1 MTQRQLLFKSWVPEW
16 LIKVAILMVLL
27 PSFGLFGLSIINVGA
42 AAGYY
47 GIEPADVQ
55 YSMVI
60 LYAAV
65 ASFFALEKRFSNFI
79 ASRHYLL
86 WGTILQI
93 ATSYLCYFIHN
104 LPLLFICRFLQG
116 LALSASVSICM
127 TLIFN
132 RLDSERSREIGYSV
146 FYGVLLCATPFTSLV
161 TAPITDAFDYN
172 ALYKWLIFMF
182 PPGTLLLFT
191 MMRNIR
197 LNRKIP
203 LYQVDWPSFVIYG
216 LLLCILGY
224 VLVYGQSRYWL
235 QDKRILLSCLA
246 ALALFTLHVLRQI
259 NLRRPYLS
267 LRVFKYRNFRLGTF
281 YLFILYLCRGAL
293 NITTTYFAIVLKL
306 DPIHIAYLL
315 LANILG
321 IIGGAVV
328 SSRLILVKGPTRLV
342 WMAGLTILLIFHIW
356 MRLLFTSQANV
367 SVYIL
372 PLIAQGLGIGLL
384 MAPIVVFMVSSVP
397 ASLGGT
403 ASATGIFFR
412 FLGFCTSFAL
422 INYFSLFRLSQ
433 HYDRFLQSLTA
444 LDPGMLQRTLAY
456 RQALIVKGM
465 VTDQAAI
472 VATSL
477 LKSSVNVQVQLR
489 YMIDYY
495 EMMSW
500 LILGVILFIAPYPYF
515 KRTVMH
521 LQNPPS

>member
-1 MTQRQLLFKSWVPEW
+1 
-16 LIKVAILMVLL
+16 
-27 PSFGLFGLSIINVGA
+27 
-42 AAGYY
+42 
-47 GIEPADVQ
+47 
-55 YSMVI
+55 
-60 LYAAV
+60 
-65 ASFFALEKRFSNFI
+65 
-79 ASRHYLL
+79 
-86 WGTILQI
+86 
-93 ATSYLCYFIHN
+93 
-104 LPLLFICRFLQG
+104 
-116 LALSASVSICM
+116 
-127 TLIFN
+127 
-132 RLDSERSREIGYSV
+132 
-146 FYGVLLCATPFTSLV
+146 
-161 TAPITDAFDYN
+161 
-172 ALYKWLIFMF
+172 
-182 PPGTLLLFT
+182 
-191 MMRNIR
+191 
-197 LNRKIP
+197 
-203 LYQVDWPSFVIYG
+203 
-216 LLLCILGY
+216 
-224 VLVYGQSRYWL
+224 
-235 QDKRILLSCLA
+235 
-246 ALALFTLHVLRQI
+246 
-259 NLRRPYLS
+259 
-267 LRVFKYRNFRLGTF
+267 
-281 YLFILYLCRGAL
+281 
-293 NITTTYFAIVLKL
+293 
-306 DPIHIAYLL
+306 
-315 LANILG
+315 
-321 IIGGAVV
+321 
-328 SSRLILVKGPTRLV
+328 
-342 WMAGLTILLIFHIW
+342 MAGITILLIFHIW

-384 MAPIVVFMVSSVP
+384 MAPMCVFMVSSVP
-397 ASLGGT
+397 ASLVGT

>member
-27 PSFGLFGLSIINVGA
+27 RSFGLFGLSIINVGA
-42 AAGYY
+42 GAGYY

-182 PPGTLLLFT
+182 PPATLFLFT
-191 MMRNIR
+191 MIRIIR
-197 LNRKIP
+197 LTRKIP
-203 LYQVDWPSFVIYG
+203 LHHFTCPPFLTHG

-235 QDKRILLSCLA
+235 QDKRILLSCLPP
-246 ALALFTLHVLRQI
+246 LALFTLH
-259 NLRRPYLS
+259 
-267 LRVFKYRNFRLGTF
+267 
-281 YLFILYLCRGAL
+281 
-293 NITTTYFAIVLKL
+293 
-306 DPIHIAYLL
+306 
-315 LANILG
+315 
-321 IIGGAVV
+321 
-328 SSRLILVKGPTRLV
+328 
-342 WMAGLTILLIFHIW
+342 
-356 MRLLFTSQANV
+356 
-367 SVYIL
+367 
-372 PLIAQGLGIGLL
+372 
-384 MAPIVVFMVSSVP
+384 
-397 ASLGGT
+397 
-403 ASATGIFFR
+403 
-412 FLGFCTSFAL
+412 
-422 INYFSLFRLSQ
+422 
-433 HYDRFLQSLTA
+433 
-444 LDPGMLQRTLAY
+444 
-456 RQALIVKGM
+456 
-465 VTDQAAI
+465 
-472 VATSL
+472 
-477 LKSSVNVQVQLR
+477 
-489 YMIDYY
+489 
-495 EMMSW
+495 
-500 LILGVILFIAPYPYF
+500 
-515 KRTVMH
+515 
-521 LQNPPS
+521 